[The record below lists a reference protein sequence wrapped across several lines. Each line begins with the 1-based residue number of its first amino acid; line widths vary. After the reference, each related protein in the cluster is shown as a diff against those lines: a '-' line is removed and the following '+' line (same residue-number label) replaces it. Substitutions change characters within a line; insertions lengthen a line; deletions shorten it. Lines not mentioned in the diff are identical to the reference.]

1 MPTKSIF
8 VTDETETIVK
18 QLERGNESHI
28 YREAIRAFDRLLS
41 LLGNQWESEL
51 HYAGFA
57 LKRVREAWQEDW
69 PDNLEEAILALKLVR
84 EIFGPN
90 WQEEWQKIKDV
101 AEKM

>member
-8 VTDETETIVK
+8 VTDETEAIVK

-28 YREAIRAFDRLLS
+28 YREAIRAFDRLNS
-41 LLGNQWESEL
+41 LFGNKWEFEL
-51 HYAGFA
+51 H
-57 LKRVREAWQEDW
+57 ES
-69 PDNLEEAILALKLVR
+69 AIALKLVR
-84 EIFGPN
+84 EMFGPN